1 MALIPRMFFSKLMEG
16 RKMEMK
22 IVPAESVNK
31 ALASAEELIVHL
43 KKILSGRKVNEDP
56 QNVMKS
62 FFNFLA
68 ERVETGESVETLLE
82 EIERGI
88 LTALVAA
95 RGHQTSRELALVIR
109 KTDGATRRMLSVKG
123 ISLLEVRAQ
132 K

>member
-1 MALIPRMFFSKLMEG
+1 
-16 RKMEMK
+16 MEMK

-88 LTALVAA
+88 LTALVAE

>member
-1 MALIPRMFFSKLMEG
+1 MALIPRMFFSKLMED
-16 RKMEMK
+16 RKSEMK

-88 LTALVAA
+88 LTALVAE